1 MEFVIGAIV
10 LFIAWSFIKA
20 KARIHYANERQA
32 QRDRNATAVNPTLN
46 ELMQAITNKINGHIR
61 DTGAKPKMMLIDINV
76 HMLFAQNNA
85 YSAAIFDGI
94 ETVPAANIDGGLT
107 WKILS

>member
-32 QRDRNATAVNPTLN
+32 QPTAVNPAFN
-46 ELMQAITNKINGHIR
+46 ELMQAITNKINGH
-61 DTGAKPKMMLIDINV
+61 V
-76 HMLFAQNNA
+76 FA
-85 YSAAIFDGI
+85 IV
-94 ETVPAANIDGGLT
+94 E
-107 WKILS
+107 LSRK